1 MDLMTIDLRGHPDAR
16 AGDPVVL
23 WGVGL
28 PIESVAEASGTI
40 AYELSCSI
48 TRRVR
53 FVVVYER
60 TWARWPSGEAPSRP
74 SALPRNT
81 FGPMYEA
88 DGRVLHSSTRS
99 TSGG

>member
-28 PIESVAEASGTI
+28 PIESVEEASGTI

-53 FVVVYER
+53 FVVVSAR
-60 TWARWPSGEAPSRP
+60 TWARWPFRGSTLPPTHAPRKHLRSNHRSRSP
-74 SALPRNT
+74 PDSIAHPV
-81 FGPMYEA
+81 
-88 DGRVLHSSTRS
+88 GRS
-99 TSGG
+99 